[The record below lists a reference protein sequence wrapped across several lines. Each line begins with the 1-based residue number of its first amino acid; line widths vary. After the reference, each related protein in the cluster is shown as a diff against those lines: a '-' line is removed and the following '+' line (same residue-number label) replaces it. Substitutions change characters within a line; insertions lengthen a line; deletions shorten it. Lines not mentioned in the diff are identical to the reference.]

1 LPLDDPARSLVRIAS
16 SLRIVGPARIALGA
30 LAAALIALGGC
41 GDDEKSAT
49 TETATEQATGPSG
62 QPVATVEVSATDF
75 KFTPANPGVQKT
87 GVVAFELTNDG
98 QATHALEV
106 EGPDGE
112 VETKPLQP
120 GESETIKADLNR
132 PGRYTWYCPI
142 GDHRERGMDGF
153 VLVAGGGSGGGGSGT
168 GTDDSSTSGET
179 ETEQEG
185 ADDNSGSGGGNSGS
199 GGSKPEDDSKP
210 DDSGGTPS
218 PY

>member
-1 LPLDDPARSLVRIAS
+1 MPLDDPARSLVRIAS
-16 SLRIVGPARIALGA
+16 SLLAVNAARLALVA
-30 LAAALIALGGC
+30 VAAAVIAIGGC
-41 GDDEKSAT
+41 GGDEEPAAEKT
-49 TETATEQATGPSG
+49 TTEQATGPVG
-62 QPVATVEVSATDF
+62 TPVATVEVSATDF
-75 KFTPANPGVQKT
+75 KFTPANPGVQQT
-87 GVVAFELTNDG
+87 GIVAFELTNDG
-98 QATHALEV
+98 KASHALEV

-112 VETKPLQP
+112 VETDPLQP
-120 GESETIKADLNR
+120 GKSQTIKADLNR

-168 GTDDSSTSGET
+168 GTDDSASGGST

-185 ADDNSGSGGGNSGS
+185 GDDNSGSGGGNSGS
-199 GGSKPEDDSKP
+199 GGSEPGDDSKR